1 MSAGGGLHLH
11 PLPHPPTHII
21 KKPDI
26 NYLLFCRQEAA
37 LLLKGVIYPPL
48 ELYLISNEQNCNEG
62 DAVSCANT
70 ANTDKLKVIK
80 SCCCLKRDN
89 SHLCKSTGCRGNSPF
104 WHHIVATWCQQPSA
118 PFDGWGGE
126 GGGRGGLERSQFSC
140 KTVARLTT
148 NCDSLL
154 HFWVITSITL
164 PGRPLIFLND
174 TNNKNLHLLSF
185 IL

>member
-1 MSAGGGLHLH
+1 MPCFQGIYVAVFWLFFNVLVIKEERKRKAKQVMSAGGGLHLH
-11 PLPHPPTHII
+11 PLPRPLTHTI

-48 ELYLISNEQNCNEG
+48 ELYLISNQQNCNEG

-89 SHLCKSTGCRGNSPF
+89 SHLCK
-104 WHHIVATWCQQPSA
+104 
-118 PFDGWGGE
+118 
-126 GGGRGGLERSQFSC
+126 
-140 KTVARLTT
+140 
-148 NCDSLL
+148 
-154 HFWVITSITL
+154 
-164 PGRPLIFLND
+164 
-174 TNNKNLHLLSF
+174 
-185 IL
+185 

>member
-11 PLPHPPTHII
+11 PLPRPLTHII

-80 SCCCLKRDN
+80 SVTTL
-89 SHLCKSTGCRGNSPF
+89 TF
-104 WHHIVATWCQQPSA
+104 A
-118 PFDGWGGE
+118 
-126 GGGRGGLERSQFSC
+126 SQGVSIY
-140 KTVARLTT
+140 RL
-148 NCDSLL
+148 S
-154 HFWVITSITL
+154 W
-164 PGRPLIFLND
+164 
-174 TNNKNLHLLSF
+174 
-185 IL
+185 